1 MVERLTES
9 RGGVKG
15 GIPLAGSRDSVPCG
29 VWGNAPTVPRATS
42 MLNALNQGAGSE
54 ASLPVTLRSRR
65 SALQLHIRPLTYC
78 RARWARPTSMGND
91 LFSRCWSFLL
101 QEVSPLRRRVGGFAV
116 VPDAPSHCTSMF
128 LDFSRCRGNRACGR
142 DKGGF
147 PIAPLTPSVRTTVVG
162 FYRCKENCTSSTS
175 QQKPL

>member
-1 MVERLTES
+1 MC
-9 RGGVKG
+9 GKG
-15 GIPLAGSRDSVPCG
+15 GSRSAKRINTRAKHGEETNSIARMGVQRVEDPLAGSRGSAPCG

-42 MLNALNQGAGSE
+42 MPTALNKGAGSE

-65 SALQLHIRPLTYC
+65 SAPQLHIRPLTYC

-116 VPDAPSHCTSMF
+116 APDTPSQCTPMC
-128 LDFSRCRGNRACGR
+128 LDFIVA
-142 DKGGF
+142 GG
-147 PIAPLTPSVRTTVVG
+147 IAPAGATRG
-162 FYRCKENCTSSTS
+162 
-175 QQKPL
+175 Q